1 MFNSTNTPLTADMDQ
16 GEDRHKSPKPRCGS
30 EETPRE
36 VDDATSEQ
44 CDKPINEDDN
54 IYYDSDVDYYP
65 SSPPPSSSSSSS
77 SSPSSSLSSSPDL
90 PKPLFPTPLPSISQI
105 YPRWTHITTLQTHYI
120 AQYNTA
126 HAHLGV
132 QNLQLAS
139 LDSTKSPCHRRRRR
153 RLLQSS
159 RKANLKI
166 LLHAMLH
173 VARLTGEKI
182 KLQQQSM
189 HTPSFPPKPQTP
201 QNPTNPPAPHK
212 KQPKPTSANTSASS
226 GGSTS
231 RAKEQQWCTA

>member
-1 MFNSTNTPLTADMDQ
+1 MDQ
-16 GEDRHKSPKPRCGS
+16 GEDRDKSPKPRCGS

-44 CDKPINEDDN
+44 CDKTINEDDN

-65 SSPPPSSSSSSS
+65 SSPPPPSSSSSSSSS
-77 SSPSSSLSSSPDL
+77 SSPPSSSISSSPDL
-90 PKPLFPTPLPSISQI
+90 PNPLFPTPLPSISQI

-132 QNLQLAS
+132 LNLQLAS

-159 RKANLKI
+159 REANLKI

-189 HTPSFPPKPQTP
+189 HTPFFPPKTT
-201 QNPTNPPAPHK
+201 NPTKPH
-212 KQPKPTSANTSASS
+212 
-226 GGSTS
+226 
-231 RAKEQQWCTA
+231 